1 MATIR
6 KRDGKNGSS
15 YQVQVR
21 IKGGGVESASFKS
34 LTKAKIWAQGAEASI
49 RDGKHFNKNAAKKHT
64 LADLIERFLDHPSLK
79 DKTKLNY
86 GPQLK
91 WWISQLGKHKLVDIT
106 PDKIS

>member
-34 LTKAKIWAQGAEASI
+34 LTKAKIWAQSVEASI
-49 RDGKHFNKNAAKKHT
+49 RDGKHFNKMQLKNILWVT
-64 LADLIERFLDHPSLK
+64 LLKGFLIILLF
-79 DKTKLNY
+79 KTKLN
-86 GPQLK
+86 
-91 WWISQLGKHKLVDIT
+91 SIT
-106 PDKIS
+106 VLNSNGGLAN

>member
-34 LTKAKIWAQGAEASI
+34 LTKAKIWAQSVEASI
-49 RDGKHFNKNAAKKHT
+49 RDGKHFNKMQLKNILWVT
-64 LADLIERFLDHPSLK
+64 LLKGFLIILLL
-79 DKTKLNY
+79 KTKPNSITVLNSN
-86 GPQLK
+86 GGLANLENTN
-91 WWISQLGKHKLVDIT
+91 W
-106 PDKIS
+106 